1 MAHDPE
7 RDAAAF
13 LGDELDAAA
22 RAAFS
27 EHLLGCDDCW
37 QEVHAAQRGRA
48 LAESARAVAPSE
60 LRDRVRAL
68 VRAESTPDDASSYA
82 PPTWRPRRAHH
93 NRVGGSR
100 RTRTLAVVLV
110 SGAAVLLLALLSARP
125 ARLGPQDPPALAAA
139 VADFRARE
147 LPGRQ
152 LPAEGTPDLSRLRLI
167 PVGAGGGRYGGLA
180 VDGYAYRDS
189 AGRRLVLYLSRQPFP
204 TAPGASRLEG
214 PDGPWTA
221 QRGDVVILCARAPHA
236 LLVVGQ
242 DARLVRSVAGEL
254 GVL

>member
-7 RDAAAF
+7 KGAAAF
-13 LGDELDAAA
+13 LGGELDAEA

-27 EHLLGCDDCW
+27 EHLLGCDNCW

-48 LAESARAVAPSE
+48 LAESARVVAPSE

-68 VRAESTPDDASSYA
+68 VLADSTFSSASSNAA
-82 PPTWRPRRAHH
+82 PAWLFRLVPHPR
-93 NRVGGSR
+93 GGVSR
-100 RTRTLAVVLV
+100 RTRTLAVGLV
-110 SGAAVLLLALLSARP
+110 GGAAALFFAILSARP
-125 ARLGPQDPPALAAA
+125 TDLSPQDPPPLAAA
-139 VADFRARE
+139 VADFRAQE

-152 LPAEGTPDLSRLRLI
+152 LPAAGTPDLSRLRLT

-189 AGRRLVLYLSRQPFP
+189 AGRRLVLYLSQQPFP